1 MPRDTG
7 PSRQQHEGGRRSS
20 SGNFRF
26 DDYSRAPSGRNSSGR
41 ARRDHVDVDDFLGS
55 LASGPASDAPDLTS
69 PILSRVAQARP
80 FTGHRDRTFANIV
93 RVAFGTALC
102 AATLGFGL
110 WLNRGGLDIVSPP
123 KAPVIATASEAAIEG
138 LRNSFGGAQ
147 ADAAHSVAP
156 GPPER
161 LIALTRAAITGFM
174 RTTMPAGA
182 AGGAGDQSASTL
194 TSVFLAAAPDAPAA
208 SKSAKSQ
215 PATFASAAIRWTQS
229 VFPVTADPVNEADLE
244 SQLERELLGLDSP
257 GATSGTAGVF
267 NPR

>member
-1 MPRDTG
+1 MPRDTR
-7 PSRQQHEGGRRSS
+7 PSFHQHKGGRSAS

-26 DDYSRAPSGRNSSGR
+26 DDYSRAQ
-41 ARRDHVDVDDFLGS
+41 RDQLDVDAFLGS
-55 LASGPASDAPDLTS
+55 LAAGPASSAPDLTS
-69 PILSRVAQARP
+69 PILSRVARARP
-80 FTGHRDRTFANIV
+80 FTGQRDRTFANIV

-123 KAPVIATASEAAIEG
+123 KAPVIATASDAAIEG

-147 ADAAHSVAP
+147 PEASLALTTASL
-156 GPPER
+156 PPER

-182 AGGAGDQSASTL
+182 AGGTGDQSASAL

-208 SKSAKSQ
+208 SKSSKSQ

-257 GATSGTAGVF
+257 SALSGTAGVF